1 MTEQEIS
8 QVISAAKAIRTE
20 SEKLSDLLSRGEVL
34 SDHRLSAHYDS
45 RLRSIQPVLSA
56 LAAWENAPSDE
67 LAEAIRRECIL
78 LRLSEGEVSP
88 AYAGAG
94 VCVCAPF
101 IIDIDPALDLLRA
114 IADRSGLRVEIRER
128 SDGSLRAEMMGERAH
143 SVLASL
149 PAGALGERVR
159 FAVYPILAAPDLSEK
174 DVRTDI
180 FLNGGKG
187 GQNVNKVETAVR
199 MTHIPTGVTV
209 TCRDERSQLQNK
221 KRASKLL
228 KTAVASYYADAQE
241 ALISAAK
248 RRASA

>member
-1 MTEQEIS
+1 MTKDELL
-8 QVISAAKAIRTE
+8 QVISAAKAVRTE
-20 SEKLSDLLSRGEVL
+20 SEMLSDLLSRGEVV
-34 SDHRLSAHYDS
+34 SDHRLAVHYS
-45 RLRSIQPVLSA
+45 GRLRAIQPVLFA
-56 LAAWENAPSDE
+56 LSEWESEPIE
-67 LAEAIRRECIL
+67 ERAEALRRECIL
-78 LRLSEGEVSP
+78 LRLSEGESSP

-101 IIDIDPALDLLRA
+101 IIDMDPALDLLRA

-159 FAVYPILAAPDLSEK
+159 FAVYPVLAAPELSEK

-221 KRASKLL
+221 KRAAKLL
-228 KTAVASYYADAQE
+228 RAAVASYYADAQE
-241 ALISAAK
+241 ALILSAK
-248 RRASA
+248 RKV